1 MGVRRLKKNLLIL
14 LTVSFLAVLGIGL
27 YSGLKSVFS
36 YRAILSEIAERP
48 QNTDAATAEAEANS
62 ILQGS
67 SATEKTKTAES
78 SGKAKPSRKSRW
90 KKKKGTKNCPTEC
103 QNRILNLLGSG
114 AKLSLS
120 DADVIIENADLF
132 AALLAENPEKLASLL
147 SSLQEDEGEN
157 DHDQFAAQAVWAA
170 LTDEDRL
177 KAGQSLL
184 EHPIPDFRIIGVKL
198 SDSEVT
204 NNLAAAQAFD
214 GLIRRETDAR
224 VLITALNAINLQ
236 DEAGPYAANILT
248 GLDQVLALHDSDYI
262 KGNALLAKAKVAT
275 STADTAVDIRRALT
289 SSSAKYRG
297 LGLRAFSV
305 TIERRN
311 NLEETS
317 EFHWTRNQDTEDLLQ
332 SLIDNP
338 DLGLQNRQLATKLLE
353 SL

>member
-1 MGVRRLKKNLLIL
+1 MKKKLLIL

-36 YRAILSEIAERP
+36 YRSILSQIAERP
-48 QNTDAATAEAEANS
+48 QSTDAAAAETKGTS
-62 ILQGS
+62 ISQGPS
-67 SATEKTKTAES
+67 GTEKIKTVKNR
-78 SGKAKPSRKSRW
+78 GKAKPPRKSRW
-90 KKKKGTKNCPTEC
+90 KREKKGTENCPAEC

-114 AKLSLS
+114 ATLSPP
-120 DADVIIENADLF
+120 DADLIAENADIF

-147 SSLQEDEGEN
+147 SSLQEDEGEG

-198 SDSEVT
+198 SGTEVT
-204 NNLAAAQAFD
+204 NNLTAAQAFD
-214 GLIRRETDAR
+214 GLIQRETDAR
-224 VLITALNAINLQ
+224 VLITALNALNLQ
-236 DEAGPYAANILT
+236 DEPGPHAASILT

-262 KGNALLAKAKVAT
+262 KGNALLAKARVAT
-275 STADTAVDIRRALT
+275 STADSAVDIRRALT

-338 DLGLQNRQLATKLLE
+338 DLAIQNRQLATKLLE

>member
-1 MGVRRLKKNLLIL
+1 MKKKLLIL

-48 QNTDAATAEAEANS
+48 QSTDAVTAEAEANS

-67 SATEKTKTAES
+67 STTEKTKTAKN
-78 SGKAKPSRKSRW
+78 SGKAKSPRKSRW
-90 KKKKGTKNCPTEC
+90 KREKKGTENCPAEC

-147 SSLQEDEGEN
+147 SSLQEDEDEN

-184 EHPIPDFRIIGVKL
+184 EHSIPDFRIIGVKL
-198 SDSEVT
+198 SDSDVT

-262 KGNALLAKAKVAT
+262 KGNALLAKARVAT